1 MRRHKREH
9 GHGDAAYYRADHH
22 HHVVYNKKTKTHTWT
37 ILCSYVPRDSTVT
50 FGERDCD
57 LTIPNHWGLD
67 EFRGRLLRLA
77 RFAGLPLRT

>member
-1 MRRHKREH
+1 MATLQEILDEMAVIKRDLQEIVACRQEQLV
-9 GHGDAAYYRADHH
+9 DLIVWIANDR
-22 HHVVYNKKTKTHTWT
+22 
-37 ILCSYVPRDSTVT
+37 VPRDSTVT

-77 RFAGLPLRT
+77 RFAGLPLRP